1 MRRSTYPRHS
11 FEGVTP
17 SAMRNVVRHL
27 ALQDRG
33 DALEPHAGVD
43 RRPRQRRHRAARV
56 AVELHEDEVPD
67 LEPPVALARGA
78 EAPAA
83 RGFPGA
89 REMVA
94 LVEVDLRARA
104 ARPRVAHRPE
114 VVLLAEPEDVGVA
127 EPGHLLPQRVRL
139 VVVGEDGRPEPARVE
154 AEVAREELPG
164 ELDRVGLEVIAEREV
179 AEHLEERVMARRAP
193 DVLEVVVLAARAHAL
208 LAARGTHIVAPFL
221 AEEDRLELDH
231 AGVGEE
237 ERRVVAGHERGRAH
251 ARVALRLEILEEPFA
266 ELGAGHR
273 SANCTIGP
281 RSPPDPRRLNGSE
294 GEGRSKTRYYTSRAA
309 RSSWAADG
317 ERARSPDRFNVC
329 PSPTQG
335 GRFTECPVLTFSL
348 NPSREGFHRSRGP
361 DQWRWGIFSHTAAH
375 HLISGRE
382 PTR

>member
-1 MRRSTYPRHS
+1 MIGDHLHGDVVLLARAVGLARESRDALDQRREQVRI
-11 FEGVTP
+11 
-17 SAMRNVVRHL
+17 VVRHL

-67 LEPPVALARGA
+67 LEPPVALAGGS

-83 RGFPGA
+83 RGFLGA

-94 LVEVDLRARA
+94 LVEVDLRAWA
-104 ARPRVAHRPE
+104 ARSRVAHRPE
-114 VVLLAEPEDVGVA
+114 IVLLAEPEDVGVA

-154 AEVAREELPG
+154 AEVAREELPRK
-164 ELDRVGLEVIAEREV
+164 LDRVGLEVIAEREV

-208 LAARGTHIVAPFL
+208 LAARGTHVVAPFL

-231 AGVGEE
+231 ARVGEE

-294 GEGRSKTRYYTSRAA
+294 GEGRSKLATTQAERHAHRGRPTANAHAPRIGSMSARAPLRVIRQA
-309 RSSWAADG
+309 SL
-317 ERARSPDRFNVC
+317 
-329 PSPTQG
+329 T
-335 GRFTECPVLTFSL
+335 CPVCR
-348 NPSREGFHRSRGP
+348 NSRTLS
-361 DQWRWGIFSHTAAH
+361 
-375 HLISGRE
+375 
-382 PTR
+382 